1 MYKTPSTKQSLPL
14 PSPASQKSERKLPV
28 SKFELYGSVKIGK
41 KPSLP
46 INKLTKKIEINI

>member
-14 PSPASQKSERKLPV
+14 PSLASQKSERKLPV
-28 SKFELYGSVKIGK
+28 SKFELYGSVKIGN